1 MSDNDKNV
9 NGAAQEEA
17 GEPQFGIQR
26 IYVKDLSLE
35 SPSAPEIFLKEWAP
49 DVNLDLDNAS
59 TALDDETFEV
69 VLTVTV
75 TAKSD
80 DKTAFV
86 VEVKQAGIFGMQGFD
101 EQQLTHALG
110 AFCPNVLY
118 PYAREAVT
126 DAVIRAGF
134 PQLYLAPVN
143 FDALFEQHR
152 QKAANDVEG
161 KE

>member
-1 MSDNDKNV
+1 MSDNHNNV
-9 NGAAQEEA
+9 NGAAADAA

-59 TALDDETFEV
+59 TKLDDETYEV

-80 DKTAFV
+80 EKTAFV

-101 EQQLTHALG
+101 EQQLAHALG

-152 QKAANDVEG
+152 QQSANDAG
-161 KE
+161 SKE